1 MNTLAAETASA
12 WYLTLK
18 GNPHRRSCTDG
29 ESPRKQFG
37 YHAHIC
43 HASLTPGDRTGLRWR
58 GCHNSTASFRSV
70 RRRVPPKSLA
80 GREEVSLSP
89 RAVIAPD
96 VPPSGSQRPL
106 IAPKQLVHH
115 LLAVPSSRRPALAH
129 TRVMYLF
136 CRVFGCQRSAK
147 EKSPS

>member
-18 GNPHRRSCTDG
+18 GNPIGAHAPIGNRHEINLVITPHL
-29 ESPRKQFG
+29 PR
-37 YHAHIC
+37 
-43 HASLTPGDRTGLRWR
+43 TPDAGDRTGLRWR
-58 GCHNSTASFRSV
+58 GCHNSAASFIACAAGLPPSLWRAV
-70 RRRVPPKSLA
+70 RK
-80 GREEVSLSP
+80 VSLSP
-89 RAVIAPD
+89 RVLIAPD
-96 VPPSGSQRPL
+96 MPPIRGTGPL

-115 LLAVPSSRRPALAH
+115 LLAVSSSRRPALAH